1 MGGTQLAEQPA
12 APPQRCGGAHRSS
25 PQIHPI
31 TAACE
36 LQIYET
42 CVAWIVWFC
51 RIILDH
57 SRRNDGI
64 QPRVVSIPTP
74 FIVFVFAILIM
85 WAFLHWK
92 GSRSD
97 VVWIL
102 VRFTFCLCEEIE
114 VILFFFFFFYSDIV
128 WKKAWMHMFVRFNW
142 SYWRFWM
149 LKGFLLWWCALSVEK
164 MAKRILKI
172 NSSLLHCEWSKCY
185 VTWSWTMFVLE
196 YYYYYLEDGLSII
209 I

>member
-85 WAFLHWK
+85 WAFLH
-92 GSRSD
+92 
-97 VVWIL
+97 
-102 VRFTFCLCEEIE
+102 
-114 VILFFFFFFYSDIV
+114 
-128 WKKAWMHMFVRFNW
+128 
-142 SYWRFWM
+142 
-149 LKGFLLWWCALSVEK
+149 
-164 MAKRILKI
+164 
-172 NSSLLHCEWSKCY
+172 
-185 VTWSWTMFVLE
+185 
-196 YYYYYLEDGLSII
+196 
-209 I
+209 